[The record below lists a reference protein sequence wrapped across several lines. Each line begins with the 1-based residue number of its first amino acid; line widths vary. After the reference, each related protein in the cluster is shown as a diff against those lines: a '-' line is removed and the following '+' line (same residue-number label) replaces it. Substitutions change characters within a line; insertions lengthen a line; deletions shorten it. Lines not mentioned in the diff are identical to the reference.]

1 MTITD
6 NTASLRTLLTTVENM
21 SLGGSIVVDSELSDT
36 STNPVQNKVITAT
49 LNDKAASEHTHT
61 PDEVGITISTTE
73 PASTGTPNTIYIQI
87 LE

>member
-6 NTASLRTLLTTVENM
+6 NTASLRTLLTTVENL
-21 SLGGSIVVDSELSDT
+21 SFGSSVVVDSELSDT
-36 STNPVQNKVITAT
+36 STNPVQNKVITTA

-61 PDEVGITISTTE
+61 PDEVGITISTAD
-73 PASTGTPNTIYIQI
+73 PAFTGTPNTIYIQI